1 MRKEKIRLEYMLKAG
16 SGNIVWSI
24 ISTPSGL
31 ETWFADKVTFK
42 DKVFT
47 FYWGKTETRQAIV
60 VNSRPEFFIRFH
72 WLDDEEAKSYF
83 ELKIHYNELTTDH
96 TLEVT
101 DFAEPGEEEDVRNL
115 WDSQIETLK
124 RVFGV

>member
-47 FYWGKTETRQAIV
+47 FYWGKTETRQTSGLTVLYAFDGWMMKI
-60 VNSRPEFFIRFH
+60 
-72 WLDDEEAKSYF
+72 
-83 ELKIHYNELTTDH
+83 LKPILN
-96 TLEVT
+96 
-101 DFAEPGEEEDVRNL
+101 
-115 WDSQIETLK
+115 
-124 RVFGV
+124 